1 MTPQLKPVL
10 QEPVT
15 QVINIA
21 WHRIWQQVNV

>member
-10 QEPVT
+10 QETVT